1 MGKRNSNLE
10 DARTDQAIEAL
21 LNSKSLNDAAG
32 KAEIPYT
39 SMRRLLRNPDF
50 QKALRE
56 ARTEVMD
63 AALTRLRGLCE
74 NAVETVAQ
82 TLEGKNTDH
91 LKYNAAKWVVEHGIA
106 GLQID
111 VDDRIRKLEEAAQS

>member
-1 MGKRNSNLE
+1 MSKTNKNL
-10 DARTDQAIEAL
+10 DSTRIDQAVSAMLTER
-21 LNSKSLNDAAG
+21 SLYAASQL
-32 KAEIPYT
+32 AEIPYT
-39 SMRRLLRNPDF
+39 SMRRLLRREDF
-50 QKALRE
+50 QSALRA

-63 AALTRLRGLCE
+63 VALTRLRGLCE
-74 NAVETVAQ
+74 SAVEVVAE
-82 TLEGKNTDH
+82 TMEGKNTDH